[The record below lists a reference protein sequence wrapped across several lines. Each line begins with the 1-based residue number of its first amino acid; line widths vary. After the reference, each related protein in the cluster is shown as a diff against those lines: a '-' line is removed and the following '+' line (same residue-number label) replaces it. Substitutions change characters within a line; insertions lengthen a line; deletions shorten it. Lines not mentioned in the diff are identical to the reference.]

1 MTVVSRMSARVFMG
15 KGICDGFVKKGTRVG
30 TPWPTAMLIEDY
42 YDHPERY
49 DPYRY
54 IKMREESPSHENRTH
69 LVNVSDEHFG
79 FGHGYHAF
87 PGRFFAANEIKIALA
102 HMLLKRRREEL
113 DLSAL
118 TC

>member
-1 MTVVSRMSARVFMG
+1 MG